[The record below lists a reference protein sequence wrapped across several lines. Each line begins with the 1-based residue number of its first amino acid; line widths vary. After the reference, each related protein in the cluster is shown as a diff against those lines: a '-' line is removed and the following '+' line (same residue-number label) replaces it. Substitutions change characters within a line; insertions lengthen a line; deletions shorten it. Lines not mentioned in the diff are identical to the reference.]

1 MPGGFTGYVWTETVS
16 AKKKKIKLQ
25 IKKYPDTWYGVTSGT

>member
-1 MPGGFTGYVWTETVS
+1 MPGGFTGYVWMETVS
-16 AKKKKIKLQ
+16 AKKKESR